1 MKRIIVIG
9 CPGAGKS
16 TFSQNL
22 SSILKIPVYHL
33 DLLWHKEDKTTISRD
48 DFDVI
53 LEEILVRS
61 NYIMDGNYQR
71 TLEMRLKASDT
82 VFLLDYTTEICL
94 SGANERVGKERTD
107 LPWIEEKVSEDFKQK
122 ILAFSNDNLPKI
134 YDLLSKYRDNKNII
148 IFKNRDEAD
157 AYLEELQN
165 SDIVKSA

>member
-1 MKRIIVIG
+1 MEKIIVIG

-53 LEEILVRS
+53 LGEILS
-61 NYIMDGNYQR
+61 KTNYIVDGNYQR

-82 VFLLDYTTEICL
+82 VFLLDYTTAICL

-134 YDLLSKYRDNKNII
+134 YDLLSKYRDEKNII
-148 IFKNRDEAD
+148 VFKNREEAND
-157 AYLEELQN
+157 YLKELQ
-165 SDIVKSA
+165 KSNVI

>member
-1 MKRIIVIG
+1 MEKIIVIG

-53 LEEILVRS
+53 LGEILS
-61 NYIMDGNYQR
+61 KTNYIVDGNYQR

-82 VFLLDYTTEICL
+82 VFFLDYATDICL
-94 SGANERVGKERTD
+94 SGANERVGKERAD
-107 LPWIEEKVSEDFKQK
+107 LPWIEEKISEDFKQK

-134 YDLLSKYRDNKNII
+134 YDLLSKYHDEKNII
-148 IFKNRDEAD
+148 VFKNRNEANN
-157 AYLEELQN
+157 YLIELQ
-165 SDIVKSA
+165 KSNII

>member
-1 MKRIIVIG
+1 MVIG

-16 TFSQNL
+16 TFSQSL

-53 LEEILVRS
+53 LGEILS
-61 NYIMDGNYQR
+61 KTNYIVDGNYQR

-82 VFLLDYTTEICL
+82 VFLLDYTTDICL

-122 ILAFSNDNLPKI
+122 ILAFSNDNLPKT
-134 YDLLSKYRDNKNII
+134 YDLLAKYRDEKNII
-148 IFKNRDEAD
+148 TFKNREEAN
-157 AYLEELQN
+157 AYLEELQSSN
-165 SDIVKSA
+165 IIKRA